1 MNRLHFGVAVGINRY
16 PDIRH
21 LRRAKGDA
29 EAFANWLSR
38 PDGGSLPTSVETGAL
53 LKGGHVVTVVVDDA
67 QVPDGTAREDA
78 KPIRRDVFIPLMRFK
93 QTVEAHIADHPG
105 DWVETRLYVYVS
117 GHGIAPQ
124 A

>member
-38 PDGGSLPTSVETGAL
+38 PDGGGLPTSVETGAL
-53 LKGGHVVTVVVDDA
+53 LKDGHVVTVVVDDT
-67 QVPDGTAREDA
+67 QVPDGMARESA
-78 KPIRRDVFIPLMRFK
+78 KPIRRDVFIPLMRFR
-93 QTVEAHIADHPG
+93 QVSTCFVA
-105 DWVETRLYVYVS
+105 RLS
-117 GHGIAPQ
+117 PS
-124 A
+124 